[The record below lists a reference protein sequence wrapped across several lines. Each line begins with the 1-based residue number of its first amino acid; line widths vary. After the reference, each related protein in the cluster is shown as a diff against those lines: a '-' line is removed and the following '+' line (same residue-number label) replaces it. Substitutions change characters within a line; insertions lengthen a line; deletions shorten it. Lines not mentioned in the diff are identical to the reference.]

1 MNRILLMGPPG
12 AGKGTQG
19 TLLADA
25 LGVPHITTGGMF
37 RDEISRGSALGL
49 EVAGTLQSGGFVDDA
64 LTTALLRSRLEQ
76 GDAAEGFVLD
86 GYPRTVPQVGALD
99 GLLGESGE
107 EVDAAILLEVADEVL
122 LARLTARSD
131 GRADD
136 GPDVIRE
143 RIARYHELTAPVALR
158 YEERGL
164 LRRINGAFPAEL
176 VLAAVLAAA
185 RAVHHPLVTHGSP
198 LR

>member
-1 MNRILLMGPPG
+1 MSRIVITGPPG

-19 TLLADA
+19 SLLAVA
-25 LGVPHITTGGMF
+25 LGVPHITTGAMF
-37 RDEISRGSALGL
+37 RDEIRRGSTLGL
-49 EVAGTLQSGGFVDDA
+49 EVAGTLRSGGFVDDA

-76 GDAAEGFVLD
+76 GDADAGFVLD
-86 GYPRTVPQVGALD
+86 GYPRTVPQVAALD
-99 GLLGESGE
+99 DLLGASGE
-107 EVDAAILLEVADEVL
+107 EIDAVILLEVADEIL
-122 LARLTARSD
+122 LARLTARSE

-136 GPDVIRE
+136 SPDVIRE
-143 RIARYHELTAPVALR
+143 RIAKYHELTSPVALR

-176 VLAAVLAAA
+176 VLDAVLAAA
-185 RAVHHPLVTHGSP
+185 RATSHPLVTHGTP